1 MWLDVFCDSEKNQ
14 VLEFLEGSSIESS
27 DTDLMD
33 KELKEVS
40 RDFNTT
46 IEVAILKVYEIQSI
60 KGKAKSLL
68 L

>member
-1 MWLDVFCDSEKNQ
+1 
-14 VLEFLEGSSIESS
+14 
-27 DTDLMD
+27 MD
-33 KELKEVS
+33 KELKEVG
-40 RDFNTT
+40 RDFHAT